1 MDGLATRIF
10 DTMEDKEITM
20 QQLADALKIKEN
32 EIENWKKEDC
42 KPPISYIT
50 KLSNALGVSIDYLIT
65 GNIKPFKYKLE
76 STEQLL
82 IRLFRTASEKDKNE
96 ILNLAIKL
104 NDEHYH
110 DEINH
115 DELLKTL
122 I

>member
-20 QQLADALKIKEN
+20 QQLANALKIEEN
-32 EIENWKKEDC
+32 EIENWKREEC
-42 KPPISYIT
+42 KPPINYIT
-50 KLSNALGVSIDYLIT
+50 KLSNTLGVSIDYLIT
-65 GNIKPFKYKLE
+65 GNIEPLKYKLE

-82 IRLFRTASEKDKNE
+82 IRLFRTASEKDKHE
-96 ILNLAIKL
+96 IFNLAIAL

-110 DEINH
+110 DEIDH
-115 DELLKTL
+115 GELLKTL